1 MTRKKC
7 RGRLEGEPCPHWV
20 FIKGL
25 CQLHYMRAWSGGTLE
40 RSYQGDRLPEIK
52 TERTPLQLLAIEQI
66 SEEVRRHH
74 ALSDC
79 AWIGGEE

>member
-7 RGRLEGEPCPHWV
+7 RGRLEGEPCPHWENT
-20 FIKGL
+20 KGL
-25 CQLHYMRAWSGGTLE
+25 CDLHYRQALRGRNLE
-40 RSYQGDRLPEIK
+40 KSTRGLLPAIK

-79 AWIGGEE
+79 AWIGGEK